1 VKAVTTLTLYSGAR
15 KVAEWPIG
23 PNQAWEPLQ
32 GALTRWAAR
41 ASRPAVVLSDGKVA
55 HLVALRG
62 IEGIRV
68 AVPSVTRTE

>member
-1 VKAVTTLTLYSGAR
+1 MTTLTLYSCAR

-32 GALTRWAAR
+32 GALNEWAR
-41 ASRPAVVLSDGKVA
+41 STASPTVVLSDGKVA

-62 IEGIRV
+62 IEGI
-68 AVPSVTRTE
+68 PIITGGGNGIQG